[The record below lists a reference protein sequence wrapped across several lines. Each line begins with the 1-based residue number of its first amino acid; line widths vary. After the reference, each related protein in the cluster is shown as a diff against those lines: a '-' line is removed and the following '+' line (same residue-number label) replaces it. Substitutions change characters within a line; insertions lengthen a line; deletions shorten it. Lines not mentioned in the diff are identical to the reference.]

1 MTIPIPKI
9 CMSDP
14 RDYHLDLSNSGSGAH
29 RNPSKRS
36 RPYISVHFA
45 CCGVYQRIYRSLDGM
60 RYEGH
65 CPRCAKRVRFV
76 VGPGGT
82 DARTFVVH

>member
-1 MTIPIPKI
+1 MA
-9 CMSDP
+9 DP
-14 RDYHLDLSNSGSGAH
+14 RDYKLEISGPTQQQRSSPSNT
-29 RNPSKRS
+29 
-36 RPYISVHFA
+36 RPYISVLFA
-45 CCGVYQRIYRSLDGM
+45 CCGVYQRIYRSADGQ